1 MHFYQ
6 KSRLINPKHKWEFN
20 VEGNPLAIE
29 DPANYEKRK
38 KTDRLNNDILEN
50 YMKRLGFDCTQKG
63 FWVSAGN
70 AIEYKF
76 ELGTD

>member
-1 MHFYQ
+1 VQLLKDTY
-6 KSRLINPKHKWEFN
+6 KWEFN

-29 DPANYEKRK
+29 DLANYQKRK
-38 KTDRLNNDILEN
+38 KTDRLNDDILEN
-50 YMKRLGFDCTQKG
+50 YMKRLGFDCTQRE